1 MGVILVPT
9 DFSACANYATE
20 VGASLARDSGSK
32 LYIMHIINLP
42 TYESSTS
49 SEKWHNTAEGL
60 FLGKLVQKKFAALR
74 EQPYLQDVEIEEVV
88 KYNSVYESVSE
99 MAKEKNVDMI
109 VMGSH
114 GVSGAEEYFIG
125 SNAERVIRTSE
136 IPVLTIKN
144 RYPDFKVKDLV
155 FASNFFEESYAVFSS
170 IVEFAKAFNA
180 RIHLLKVVTPNYFET
195 TRYSIKLIEDFITA
209 TKLDVDHTINVF
221 NDDKI
226 ENGIHHFAEEIDADL
241 IAMETHGR
249 SGIKHM
255 LWGSITEGVANHAKL
270 PVLSIRIPKGAENTS
285 GIFPD

>member
-1 MGVILVPT
+1 M
-9 DFSACANYATE
+9 
-20 VGASLARDSGSK
+20 R
-32 LYIMHIINLP
+32 
-42 TYESSTS
+42 
-49 SEKWHNTAEGL
+49 
-60 FLGKLVQKKFAALR
+60 Q
-74 EQPYLQDVEIEEVV
+74 QPFLQDLDVEVIV

-136 IPVLTIKN
+136 IPVLTIKSRHEN
-144 RYPDFKVKDLV
+144 FKVKDMV
-155 FASNFFEESYAVFSS
+155 FASNFFEESYGVFAS
-170 IVEFAKAFNA
+170 IVEFAKVFDS
-180 RIHLLKVVTPNYFET
+180 RIHLLKVVTPNHFET
-195 TRYSIKLIEDFITA
+195 TRYSLKLMEDFIEA
-209 TKLDVDHTINVF
+209 TKLEVDHTINIF

-226 ENGIHHFAEEIDADL
+226 ENGIHHFAEEVDADL

-270 PVLSIRIPKGAENTS
+270 PVLSVRIPKEAENTKV
-285 GIFPD
+285 IFPD

>member
-9 DFSACANYATE
+9 DFSKCATYATE

-42 TYESSTS
+42 TYESASNN
-49 SEKWHNTAEGL
+49 EKWHNTAEGI
-60 FLGKLVQKKFAALR
+60 FLGKLVQKKFATMR
-74 EQPYLQDVEIEEVV
+74 QQPFLQDLDVEVIV

-136 IPVLTIKN
+136 IPVLTIKSRHEN
-144 RYPDFKVKDLV
+144 FKVKDMV
-155 FASNFFEESYAVFSS
+155 FASNFFEESYGVFAS
-170 IVEFAKAFNA
+170 IVEFAKVFDS
-180 RIHLLKVVTPNYFET
+180 RIHLLKVVTPNHFET
-195 TRYSIKLIEDFITA
+195 TRYSLKLMEDFIEA
-209 TKLDVDHTINVF
+209 TKLEVDHTINIF

-226 ENGIHHFAEEIDADL
+226 ENGIHHFAEEVDADL

-270 PVLSIRIPKGAENTS
+270 PVLSVRIPKEAENTKV
-285 GIFPD
+285 IFPD

>member
-9 DFSACANYATE
+9 DFSKCATYATE

-42 TYESSTS
+42 TYESASNN
-49 SEKWHNTAEGL
+49 EKWHNTAEGI
-60 FLGKLVQKKFAALR
+60 FLGKLVQKKFATMR
-74 EQPYLQDVEIEEVV
+74 QQPFLQDLDVEVIV

-136 IPVLTIKN
+136 IPVLTIKSRHEN
-144 RYPDFKVKDLV
+144 FKVKDMV
-155 FASNFFEESYAVFSS
+155 FASNFFEESYGVFAS
-170 IVEFAKAFNA
+170 IVEFAKVFDS
-180 RIHLLKVVTPNYFET
+180 RIHLLKVVTPNHFET
-195 TRYSIKLIEDFITA
+195 TRYSLKLMEDFIEA
-209 TKLDVDHTINVF
+209 TKLEVDHTINIF

-226 ENGIHHFAEEIDADL
+226 
-241 IAMETHGR
+241 
-249 SGIKHM
+249 
-255 LWGSITEGVANHAKL
+255 
-270 PVLSIRIPKGAENTS
+270 
-285 GIFPD
+285 